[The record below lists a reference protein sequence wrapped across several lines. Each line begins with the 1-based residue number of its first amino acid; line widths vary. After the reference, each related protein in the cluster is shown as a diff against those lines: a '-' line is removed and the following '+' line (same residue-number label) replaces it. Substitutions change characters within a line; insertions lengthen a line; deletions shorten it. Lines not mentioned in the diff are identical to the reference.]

1 MGGGGPDLMDTHCAP
16 KRAEGRKKGVEGG
29 LKWRGG
35 VWLYGPPQ
43 QPPKG
48 QSVK

>member
-35 VWLYGPPQ
+35 YGFMDPHSSPQ
-43 QPPKG
+43 KG
-48 QSVK
+48 RV